1 LPLSCVSLPERREAT
16 VNETEPRPPR
26 PLALAEEIDDLR
38 RRLGSMR
45 SADPAD
51 EEELHRLGD
60 DIRRLATR
68 LRICNG
74 EHREGA
80 RTQPDL

>member
-1 LPLSCVSLPERREAT
+1 M
-16 VNETEPRPPR
+16 
-26 PLALAEEIDDLR
+26 
-38 RRLGSMR
+38 RL
-45 SADPAD
+45 ADPVD

-68 LRICNG
+68 LRIRNG

-80 RTQPDL
+80 RTQLDL

>member
-1 LPLSCVSLPERREAT
+1 

-45 SADPAD
+45 SADPVD
-51 EEELHRLGD
+51 EEELQRLGD

-68 LRICNG
+68 LRIRNG
-74 EHREGA
+74 EQREGA

>member
-1 LPLSCVSLPERREAT
+1 M
-16 VNETEPRPPR
+16 NETEPRPPR
-26 PLALAEEIDDLR
+26 PLALAEEIEDLR

-68 LRICNG
+68 LRLRNG
-74 EHREGA
+74 KAGE
-80 RTQPDL
+80 RTRAQPDL

>member
-1 LPLSCVSLPERREAT
+1 MNEA
-16 VNETEPRPPR
+16 EPGPSR
-26 PLALAEEIDDLR
+26 PLALAEEIEDLR
-38 RRLGSMR
+38 RRLGSMG
-45 SADPAD
+45 SADPVD

-68 LRICNG
+68 LRVRNG

-80 RTQPDL
+80 RTQPDR